1 MIVAT
6 VDSSARTRSRTRLE
20 KCHANFAATSCI
32 SAGEGALHLL
42 IASVKPHSN
51 DKVLKSH
58 FWLCLTV
65 VYLVPM
71 NRELIVSYAAA
82 VIALVHFPA
91 SADYTIVLKNGRR
104 FNVENF
110 REESGALKFYGFG
123 GEVSIVKNQVQT
135 IRPAGEANLATE
147 PPKPAAPAFAPENRV
162 PAEKRTTTAP
172 QSPRDTLRSE
182 EKESTKPNVNDED
195 SYRQLIKKIDD
206 QLKELRNRYATET
219 RGNAGSDPFL
229 FTTEEAFRGHQEDL
243 LSRLRDAQ
251 YRAQGLP
258 AGGEAQSPPLSTNP
272 PPAYSEKQKLLSS
285 LRNQLH
291 ELESEREGV
300 IAEMKRRDMDTGSL
314 SLE

>member
-1 MIVAT
+1 
-6 VDSSARTRSRTRLE
+6 
-20 KCHANFAATSCI
+20 
-32 SAGEGALHLL
+32 
-42 IASVKPHSN
+42 
-51 DKVLKSH
+51 
-58 FWLCLTV
+58 
-65 VYLVPM
+65 
-71 NRELIVSYAAA
+71 
-82 VIALVHFPA
+82 
-91 SADYTIVLKNGRR
+91 
-104 FNVENF
+104 
-110 REESGALKFYGFG
+110 
-123 GEVSIVKNQVQT
+123 
-135 IRPAGEANLATE
+135 
-147 PPKPAAPAFAPENRV
+147 
-162 PAEKRTTTAP
+162 
-172 QSPRDTLRSE
+172 
-182 EKESTKPNVNDED
+182 
-195 SYRQLIKKIDD
+195 LIKKIDD

-243 LSRLRDAQ
+243 LSRVRDAQ